1 LPNFGVKL
9 LIKIKGI
16 GGVNMCD
23 ANAYLYENG
32 EEELLMESVDKV
44 VSKDSKVYLENI
56 YGFQKMFEGRIKE
69 LLLMDHRIILENYP
83 GKQGI

>member
-1 LPNFGVKL
+1 
-9 LIKIKGI
+9 
-16 GGVNMCD
+16 MCD

-83 GKQGI
+83 GKQGM